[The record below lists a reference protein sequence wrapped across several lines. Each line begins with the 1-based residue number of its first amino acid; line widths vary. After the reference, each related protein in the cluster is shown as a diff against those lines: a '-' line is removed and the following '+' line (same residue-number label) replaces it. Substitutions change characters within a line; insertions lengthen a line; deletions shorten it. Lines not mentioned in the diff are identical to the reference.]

1 MTSYA
6 SGQGSDYYAAMV
18 MAASNYDTS
27 SRGGAMLM
35 SGYGSSGLGGISSS
49 SSTPHH
55 PGAFAQ
61 PVKMHQPYALQSTT
75 TTNSS
80 NHSMLHGNGFPSVT
94 VGATAG
100 TFSHSP
106 SNFANSTSSPAPYGA
121 SAPPSLKPSAL
132 SSATTTTTTNTST
145 TAVKCYRHNPYGASE
160 PSTPTTSHNTTTL
173 SANSSFNLSGDQLSA
188 SFQSAYASSPTLYSG
203 GMGDGSQMMEGTNG
217 LMYSVSD
224 QFYGTVGSI
233 APSACTVRGRHLL
246 ISVLRLMHPDKTQA
260 IFEEI
265 LPQVNVV
272 ALDAQG
278 CHVLRT
284 LIEAIS
290 EEQAATLASYLEES
304 TIVTLATA
312 SQHTRRALQ
321 TLFER
326 HRHSGFDFIVQVIAA
341 DATRLAMTQQGC
353 IAIMRIIE
361 NSLPHQKHH
370 LVAGLIPSL
379 PTLTMDPYGNY
390 VVQCILQNF
399 DANLTVSVVCDAFMG
414 HWVPLSCNK
423 FASNVMEKVVR
434 MMTGSARAALVREL
448 VFEPSNLLCLMQDG
462 FGNFVLQAIIDSS
475 VDATEFRNISE
486 TVRPQLHTSPY
497 GHKIDSKL
505 KSKRFSQRSGSNH
518 CDSGY
523 SSGSNN

>member
-1 MTSYA
+1 MAYTSSSALA
-6 SGQGSDYYAAMV
+6 SGHHNSDYYAAMV
-18 MAASNYDTS
+18 MAASNYDTTAS
-27 SRGGAMLM
+27 SGASLKG
-35 SGYGSSGLGGISSS
+35 GYGAGLGAT
-49 SSTPHH
+49 STLNHAA
-55 PGAFAQ
+55 GAYVPAL
-61 PVKMHQPYALQSTT
+61 KMHQPYGGSSSGSGTT
-75 TTNSS
+75 MVSANAC
-80 NHSMLHGNGFPSVT
+80 FPTVT
-94 VGATAG
+94 VGVP
-100 TFSHSP
+100 SPNYSSVSP
-106 SNFANSTSSPAPYGA
+106 SYTAPSSA
-121 SAPPSLKPSAL
+121 LKPSAL
-132 SSATTTTTTNTST
+132 SASAMTAST
-145 TAVKCYRHNPYGASE
+145 TSNPVKCYRHNPYASE
-160 PSTPTTSHNTTTL
+160 PSTPTTSHNTTVL
-173 SANSSFNLSGDQLSA
+173 SANSSFNLSGDQLSG
-188 SFQSAYASSPTLYSG
+188 SFQSAYASSPTMYASTGLTDATQ
-203 GMGDGSQMMEGTNG
+203 GMGGESG
-217 LMYSVSD
+217 LMYNVAD
-224 QFYGTVGSI
+224 QFFGIMGSI

-246 ISVLRLMHPDKTQA
+246 ISVLRLMHPEKTQA
-260 IFEEI
+260 VFDEI

-290 EEQAATLASYLEES
+290 EEQAATLASYLEEN
-304 TIVTLATA
+304 TIVALATS

-326 HRHSGFDFIVQVIAA
+326 HRHTGFDFIVQVIAA

-370 LVAGLIPSL
+370 LVAALIPSL

-434 MMTGSARAALVREL
+434 MMTGPARAVLVREL
-448 VFEPSNLLCLMQDG
+448 VFEPNNLLCLMQDG
-462 FGNFVLQAIIDSS
+462 FGNFVLQAVIDSS
-475 VDATEFRNISE
+475 NDAAEFRSISE
-486 TVRPQLHTSPY
+486 AVRPQLHTSPY

-518 CDSGY
+518 HDSGY